1 MGINCSPANA
11 APVAARGLNKNQTTG
26 QTNKKMSKKTTTQ
39 CPDGD
44 KPNDARQTW
53 HDVVNYRSVDGAV
66 TILTKA
72 STARRHPQH
81 GYKIVC
87 IRLRP
92 KKGTRIQKLQG
103 SEELEILLTHKEVVQ
118 HLSALNAADPKSK
131 YTWLDIPEKP
141 AERKAYWDRV
151 NRERF
156 RKFNGGKK

>member
-1 MGINCSPANA
+1 
-11 APVAARGLNKNQTTG
+11 
-26 QTNKKMSKKTTTQ
+26 MSKHTTTH

-44 KPNDARQTW
+44 KPNEARQTW
-53 HDVVNYRSVDGAV
+53 RDVVNYRSADGAV
-66 TILTKA
+66 EIVTKA

-156 RKFNGGKK
+156 RKFNVGGK